1 MRMVWPVARDVDP
14 VATYG
19 DDERHG
25 SPDRPWVLANM
36 IASADG
42 SAADADGLSG
52 GLGGPADAAV
62 FSAIRGV
69 ADVVVAGA
77 ATVVAEDYGPARPP
91 AAVRERR
98 QARGQAPAPRI
109 AVLSA
114 RLSIDPGRRL
124 FREAPSDR
132 RPIVLTVAG
141 ADAARRRALE
151 AVAEVHTVGESAS
164 ETDTEVC
171 WRGALDALRAATG
184 ASVVLCEGGPR
195 TIGQLVAD
203 DLLDELCL
211 TVAPALVG
219 GSGPRI
225 AEGSPP
231 TGERPLSLDRVLV
244 ADDHLFLRYLRQ
256 RRFT

>member
-1 MRMVWPVARDVDP
+1 MRMVWPDSRDVDP
-14 VATYG
+14 VATYA
-19 DDERHG
+19 DDARPAP
-25 SPDRPWVLANM
+25 PDRPWVLANM

-42 SAADADGLSG
+42 SAADASGLSG

-109 AVLSA
+109 AVLTA
-114 RLSIDPGRRL
+114 QLSIDPGQRL
-124 FREAPSDR
+124 FREASPDS
-132 RPIVLTVAG
+132 RPLVLTVVA
-141 ADAARRRALE
+141 ADAERRRALE
-151 AVAEVHTVGESAS
+151 AVADVHTVGE
-164 ETDTEVC
+164 TNVD
-171 WRGALDALRAATG
+171 WRAALDVLHAVTG
-184 ASVVLCEGGPR
+184 AGVVLCEGGPR
-195 TIGQLVAD
+195 TIGQLVAH

-211 TVAPALVG
+211 TVAPSLVG
-219 GSGPRI
+219 GDGPRI
-225 AEGSPP
+225 AEASAPA
-231 TGERPLSLDRVLV
+231 GERPLALDRLLV

-256 RRFT
+256 RVVA